1 MIYTWGMTVTL
12 DTKSQVEFGKN
23 IRIVREKRGLSQ
35 ERVSELVGIS
45 LSYYAGI
52 ERGEENPSFA
62 VIKHLCRV
70 LKVKSSEIIPF

>member
-1 MIYTWGMTVTL
+1 MNVTL
-12 DTKSQVEFGKN
+12 DSKSQEEFGKN
-23 IRIVREKRGLSQ
+23 IRHVREKRNLSQ
-35 ERVSELVGIS
+35 ERVAELVGIS

-70 LKVKSSEIIPF
+70 LTIKSSEVMPF